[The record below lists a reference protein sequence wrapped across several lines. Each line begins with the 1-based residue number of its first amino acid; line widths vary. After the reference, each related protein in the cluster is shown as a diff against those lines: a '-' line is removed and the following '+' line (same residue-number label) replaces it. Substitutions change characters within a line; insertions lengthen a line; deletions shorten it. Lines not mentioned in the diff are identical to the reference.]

1 MIYLIERIW
10 RYYGK
15 HGRTIVMT
23 KRLTQK
29 QIKHISDLYY
39 DYEIYELLK
48 YVDELCEYN
57 FKQGVQNVA
66 SKDKD

>member
-1 MIYLIERIW
+1 
-10 RYYGK
+10 
-15 HGRTIVMT
+15 MT

-57 FKQGVQNVA
+57 FKQGMIFSIKGSDDSVGA
-66 SKDKD
+66 SVGMNL

>member
-1 MIYLIERIW
+1 
-10 RYYGK
+10 
-15 HGRTIVMT
+15 MT

-57 FKQGVQNVA
+57 FKQGMSLTNT
-66 SKDKD
+66 KDDN